1 MAVRPLRGAGV
12 FLAAAGVLFAA
23 DRSISVVTLNLAST
37 TDPGV
42 VQSALARA
50 PELSSAD
57 VYLFQEV
64 YRSPGSPDVTH
75 RFALAKGWR
84 HEFRAAFPKR
94 TGGEVGLA
102 IVSRYPLSSVE
113 VIQLPRNNLTVNS
126 RNRIALHAVA
136 ETEAGPVH
144 VFNLHLDTRISLEK
158 RLRQIA
164 PVIGR
169 ASKVD
174 GGVIIG
180 GDLNT
185 NPLGWVRGIVPL
197 PFRGRQAAGLY
208 EFMQRSGLESSLPLG
223 TTTHDLPGLQ
233 IDWLF
238 TRQLRASGARV
249 YRLPESDHHALRAEL
264 EAKPGD
270 TVRK

>member
-1 MAVRPLRGAGV
+1 V
-12 FLAAAGVLFAA
+12 FLATSALFAA
-23 DRSISVVTLNLAST
+23 DHSISVVTLNLASR

-42 VQSALARA
+42 VRSALDRA
-50 PELSSAD
+50 PQLSSAD

-64 YRSPGSPDVTH
+64 YRSPDLPDVTH
-75 RFALAKGWR
+75 QFALAKGLQ
-84 HEFRAAFPKR
+84 HEFRAAIPGR
-94 TGGEVGLA
+94 AGGQVGLA

-126 RNRIALHAVA
+126 RNRIALLAVA

-144 VFNLHLDTRISLEK
+144 VFNLHLDTRISLDK

-164 PVIGR
+164 PVIDR

-180 GDLNT
+180 GDFNT
-185 NPLGWVRGIVPL
+185 NPLGWSKGIFPL
-197 PFRGRQAAGLY
+197 PFHRSQAAGLY
-208 EFMQRSGLESSLPLG
+208 AFMLRSGLESSLPLG
-223 TTTHDLPGLQ
+223 TTTHDVPGLQ

-238 TRQLRASGARV
+238 TRQLHTRNFRV
-249 YRLPESDHHALRAEL
+249 IRLPESDHHAVFAEL
-264 EAKPGD
+264 ETTGGRPLTSRAASRP
-270 TVRK
+270 